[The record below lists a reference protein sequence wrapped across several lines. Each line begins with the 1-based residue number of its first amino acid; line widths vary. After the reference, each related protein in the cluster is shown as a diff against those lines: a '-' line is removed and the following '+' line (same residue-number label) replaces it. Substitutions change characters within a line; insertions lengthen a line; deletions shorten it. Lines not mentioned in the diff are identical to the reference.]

1 MMSRTKLAVLATCLL
16 SAYGAATVSPAYAQ
30 DVSKIKV
37 KKSVDEKAQE
47 DALDRSAERS
57 KRLDKDKRDAEA
69 AKIEGP
75 TVTAADAEAEGTG
88 MTPEQIDT
96 LKRKLESKNR
106 SMIEK
111 FDKII
116 AEDPYNDQKPD
127 WMFQKAELLWEL
139 RNWEYLRERA
149 KFNQCLDA
157 SMKGTVDEGSCKE
170 PRADYGEAQEIYKQI
185 AGQFPGYERLDEVF
199 FRLGKG
205 LIEAGKGAQAVTY
218 LQKLVNNYPNS
229 RYIPDTHLAL
239 GEYFFKKELLGAAK
253 DNYAK
258 VLKHKDF
265 ALWDYSLYKLGWVF
279 YNQQEYRK
287 SVKTFKAVVERTGET
302 LGFQNQA
309 INDLVIAYAEIDGGW
324 IEAREYLKEKKGD
337 DFMYKKVAQLA
348 GLYEAQ
354 GKDDLAVDIFQWF
367 IGEKP
372 NDSKVPQWAE
382 SIIIARKK
390 DEQNFE
396 GLEKSMTRFVAYFD
410 KNGTW
415 YAKNK
420 NDERA
425 INNATL
431 LTDASLAYLSN
442 FYHRRA
448 QKDSNKED
456 YRKAAHY
463 YQEYIDRFPNTA
475 AAFDMNFFLGEIL
488 LLDLGEFEKAAT
500 QYQKVVDLYKNG
512 NVPKEAKKEDVDAIV
527 KDSAYAV
534 VNAYNELV
542 KKNHDDSILV
552 EMAKY
557 DESQRAKQATNQ
569 KVESIED
576 KPIPKT
582 PLLKY
587 EKGFVQASDQYAE
600 MYPKED
606 VTPTVDFV
614 AAEVY
619 KSRGHYDRA
628 VPRYE
633 SIIQNAPKHRYAS
646 FAGNSLL
653 EANYR
658 LKRWDEVEKWGRHLL
673 DNKIFDVTPKEKL
686 EAAIVYSINE
696 DAKNL
701 KDSKNIEKAVNRWTA
716 LANEFPKSEYA
727 PGALFNAAAAWEAAD
742 EINKAVELY
751 ERVVKNYPKSLQAPE
766 AIFVMGA
773 VFESRAD
780 FETAATYF
788 ERMGTTEKY
797 VNAKGD
803 EVEYKDHES
812 AADAVYNAAV
822 IREAMQDYDKAIG
835 TYEKYREL
843 YPERENVRD
852 LGLHLAYIEK
862 DKEDWKGAMERFDE
876 FAKRKDVKPAE
887 VVEINLEKA
896 LLHTKIKGRSWES
909 DSDKLFT
916 KVVEGWNKLSDE
928 DKKKTKFYASQARFL
943 QAERVFDDFQAA
955 KIGFPMSQLTKSL
968 QKKGELEQDAEKMYV
983 EVISMESPRWVA
995 ASAYRIGQM
1004 YKEFSDQLYDLPLPE
1019 GLTMEQEDQYRM
1031 VLDERAFPLQEKALK
1046 AYRTA
1051 LELALKYQA
1060 YNEWS
1065 SKSAQAIS
1073 KLESEAYPIT
1083 GQDGVSVVH
1092 ERTNFSQPAPVLDLD
1107 VVRKRVKARKANQKP
1122 AEPAAPAEGEESNEE
1137 QPSGG
1142 QA

>member
-1 MMSRTKLAVLATCLL
+1 MKKRTKLAVVATCLIGL
-16 SAYGAATVSPAYAQ
+16 GAGTASPVLAQ
-30 DVSKIKV
+30 DVSKVKV
-37 KKSVDEKAQE
+37 KKSVDEKTQE
-47 DALDRSAERS
+47 EALERSKERS

-69 AKIEGP
+69 AKVEGP
-75 TVTAADAEAEGTG
+75 TVTAEDVETEGRS
-88 MTPEQIDT
+88 PEEIDKI
-96 LKRKLESKNR
+96 KRQLESKNR
-106 SMIEK
+106 EMIAK
-111 FDKII
+111 LDKII
-116 AEDPYNDQKPD
+116 ADDPYNKQKPE

-149 KFNQCLDA
+149 KYNQCLDA
-157 SMKGTVDEGSCKE
+157 SMQGNVDAKSCKE
-170 PRADYGEAQEIYKQI
+170 PVADYGAAQEIYKQI

-199 FRLGKG
+199 YRLGKG
-205 LIEAGKGAQAVTY
+205 LIDAGKGAQAVTY
-218 LQKLVNNYPNS
+218 LQKLVKNYPNS
-229 RYIPDTHLAL
+229 KYIPDTHLAL

-258 VLKHKDF
+258 VLKHKNYP
-265 ALWDYSLYKLGWVF
+265 LWDYSLYKLGWVF
-279 YNQQEYRK
+279 YNQQEFRK
-287 SVKTFKAVVERTGET
+287 SVKTFKAVVKRSNEN

-309 INDLVIAYAEIDGGW
+309 INDLIVAWAEIDGGW
-324 IEAREYLKEKKGD
+324 IEAREYLKKQKGD
-337 DFMYKKVAQLA
+337 AFMYKKIAQLA

-354 GKDDLAVDIFQWF
+354 GKDDLAIDIYTWFVD
-367 IGEKP
+367 EKP
-372 NDSKVPQWAE
+372 NDPKIPQWAE
-382 SIIIARKK
+382 SIIIAKKK
-390 DEQNFE
+390 DVNDLES
-396 GLEKSMTRFVAYFD
+396 LEKSMNRFVAYFD

-420 NDERA
+420 DNERA
-425 INNATL
+425 VNNAQL
-431 LTDASLAYLSN
+431 LTDASLSYLSN

-448 QKDSNKED
+448 QKNDSTPD
-456 YRKAAHY
+456 YKKAAHY
-463 YQEYIDRFPNTA
+463 YEEYIKRFPNTA

-488 LLDLGEFEKAAT
+488 LLDLGEFERAAA

-512 NVPKEAKKEDVDAIV
+512 NVPEEAKKEDVEAIV

-542 KKNHDDSILV
+542 KKHHSDSILV

-582 PLLKY
+582 DLLKY
-587 EKGFVQASDQYAE
+587 EKGFVKASDQYSE

-633 SIIQNAPKHRYAS
+633 SIIENAPKHRYAS

-673 DNKIFDVTPKEKL
+673 ENKIFDVTPKEKL
-686 EAAIVYSINE
+686 ESAIVYAINE
-696 DAKNL
+696 DAKDL
-701 KDSKNIEKAVNRWTA
+701 KEDKNVEKAVQRWVS
-716 LANEFPKSEYA
+716 LADEFPDSEYA
-727 PGALFNAAAAWEAAD
+727 PGAVFNAAAAWEAAD
-742 EINKAVELY
+742 EIVKAVELY
-751 ERVVKNYPKSLQAPE
+751 ERVVTKYPKSLYAPE

-788 ERMGTTEKY
+788 ERMGSTDKY
-797 VNAKGD
+797 VNKDGD

-835 TYEKYREL
+835 TYEQYMEL

-852 LGLHLAYIEK
+852 LGLHLAYLEK
-862 DKEDWKGAMERFDE
+862 DKEDWKAAMERFGD
-876 FAKRKDVKPAE
+876 FADRDDLKPTE
-887 VVEINLEKA
+887 EVEIDLERA
-896 LLHTKIKGRSWES
+896 LLHTKIKGKRWEDKS
-909 DSDKLFT
+909 DDLFT
-916 KVVEGWNKLSDE
+916 EVVEQWKKLSDE
-928 DKKKTKFYASQARFL
+928 DKKKTKFYAAQARFL
-943 QAERVFDDFQAA
+943 QAERVYEKFANA
-955 KIGFPMSQLTKSL
+955 KLGFPMRKLKKSL
-968 QKKGELEQDAEKMYV
+968 QDKAELEQEAEKMYL
-983 EVISMESPRWVA
+983 EVIEMESPRWVA

-1004 YKEFSDQLYDLPLPE
+1004 YKDFSDQIYDLPLPE
-1019 GLTMEQEDQYRM
+1019 GLTVEQQDQYRM
-1031 VLDERAFPLQEKALK
+1031 VLDERAFPLQEKALT

-1051 LELALKYQA
+1051 LKLALQYEA

-1083 GQDGVSVVH
+1083 GQDGVDAKH
-1092 ERTNFSQPAPVLDLD
+1092 NRTNFSQPAMVLSLD
-1107 VVRKRVKARKANQKP
+1107 VVKERVKSRKKDD
-1122 AEPAAPAEGEESNEE
+1122 APAKPKEEESTETGGE
-1137 QPSGG
+1137 Q
-1142 QA
+1142 ATR